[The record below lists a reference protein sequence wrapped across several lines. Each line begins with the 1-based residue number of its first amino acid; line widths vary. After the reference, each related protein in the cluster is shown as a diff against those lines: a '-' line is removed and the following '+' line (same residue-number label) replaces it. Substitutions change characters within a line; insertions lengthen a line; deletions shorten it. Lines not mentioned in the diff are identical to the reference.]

1 MRPVAI
7 ALVAL
12 LFALPFPAS
21 AETGSFARYWNGSPT
36 VIRLDANFAAADAC
50 QAALAANRGVPPGR
64 GVAPRVIPVTIVI
77 GPNPKGCGKSRN
89 VRRIVTLTA
98 GLDTELIQ
106 IFFVNPQGRILKVEK
121 IAISTF

>member
-1 MRPVAI
+1 MRSVAV

-12 LFALPFPAS
+12 LFALPFQAS

-36 VIRLDANFAAADAC
+36 VIRLDANFAAADTC
-50 QAALAANRGVPPGR
+50 QAALAANRGVPLGQ
-64 GVAPRVIPVTIVI
+64 GVAPRVIPVTIVV
-77 GPNPKGCGKSRN
+77 GPSPNGCGNTRN
-89 VRRIVTLTA
+89 VRRIVSLTG

-106 IFFVNPQGRILKVEK
+106 IFFVNPQGRILKIEK